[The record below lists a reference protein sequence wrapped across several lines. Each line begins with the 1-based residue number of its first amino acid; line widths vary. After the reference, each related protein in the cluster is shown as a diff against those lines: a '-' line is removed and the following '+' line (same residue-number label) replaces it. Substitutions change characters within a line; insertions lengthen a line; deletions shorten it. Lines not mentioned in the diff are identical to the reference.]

1 MEDKDMFG
9 KSLKD
14 IYASKET
21 TPISVSGCNSSPY
34 MQEMLTQE
42 ANRSKH
48 HMDEVYNRQ
57 HGFIK

>member
-1 MEDKDMFG
+1 MFG

-14 IYASKET
+14 IYISKET
-21 TPISVSGCNSSPY
+21 TPISISGCNSSPY